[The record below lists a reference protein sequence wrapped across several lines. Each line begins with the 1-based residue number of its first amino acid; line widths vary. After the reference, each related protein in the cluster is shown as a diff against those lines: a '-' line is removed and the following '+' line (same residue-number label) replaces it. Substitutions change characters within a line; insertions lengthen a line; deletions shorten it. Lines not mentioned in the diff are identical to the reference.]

1 MKKKFC
7 YISGL
12 IGLLIL
18 CGYAVTSVVIN
29 KIYTEEK
36 VETEGTQEIMQIEDK
51 TETSETQDEAQI
63 QEITRDHDTQNT
75 TQIKD
80 IEEENNF
87 IANEVEYT
95 WQWFIEPGEYEY
107 IMLLNESY
115 ISVEDKSGKSA
126 LMNRDGELLTDYE
139 YKYMIGVGDGI
150 ITAMSLND
158 EYLFLN
164 EEGEI
169 LFHGFYEDAK
179 DFREGYAAIK
189 KDGRWGF
196 ADKNGICVIDY
207 QFEDVKN
214 GFEEG
219 YAAAK
224 KDGKWGFID
233 TDGTCVIDYQ
243 FDDVKKGF
251 SEGYA
256 AVKQN
261 NKWGYIDQNGQYI
274 IEPTYEDAGNFS
286 EGLAAVMNKI
296 DRMKQWA
303 YINSENEIVIDY
315 KLYDISGGH
324 LSIVGEFHD
333 GHAFVTD
340 VLYSLIDRQGNAI
353 LGLDSFFLAGDNKDT
368 EFDVFPAYD
377 YPQNGDGEE
386 DMVKRYYGMMD
397 MQGNMVVPF
406 QFYGIS
412 ELHGNLVLVQCES
425 DGEILY
431 GIIEI
436 MGQGTEEMH

>member
-1 MKKKFC
+1 MKKKLC
-7 YISGL
+7 YIFGL
-12 IGLLIL
+12 AGLLIA
-18 CGYAVTSVVIN
+18 CGYTVISVVIN
-29 KIYTEEK
+29 KMYTEEN
-36 VETEGTQEIMQIEDK
+36 VETDDTQEIMQIEEITEESEAQDK
-51 TETSETQDEAQI
+51 AQIEEITKDNDTQD
-63 QEITRDHDTQNT
+63 T

-80 IEEENNF
+80 IEEENDL
-87 IANEVEYT
+87 ITTEVEYT

-115 ISVEDKSGKSA
+115 ISVEDESGRCA

-139 YKYMIGVGDGI
+139 YKYMLGAGDGI

-164 EEGEI
+164 EEGET
-169 LFHGFYEDAK
+169 LSQEVYEDVK

-196 ADKNGICVIDY
+196 VDKNGICVIDC

-233 TDGTCVIDYQ
+233 TEGTCVIDYQ

-256 AVKQN
+256 AVKVN
-261 NKWGYIDQNGQYI
+261 DKWGYIDQKGQYAI
-274 IEPTYEDAGNFS
+274 DPTYEDAGNFS
-286 EGLAAVMNKI
+286 EGLAAVMNTI
-296 DRMKQWA
+296 DRMKKWA
-303 YINSENEIVIDY
+303 YINCENEIVINY
-315 KLYDISGGH
+315 ELYDTSEGRF
-324 LSIVGEFHD
+324 SIVGEFHD

-340 VLYSLIDRQGNAI
+340 VLYSLINRQGNVI
-353 LGLDSFFLAGDNKDT
+353 LGLDSYFLAGDNANTKLS
-368 EFDVFPAYD
+368 VFPAYNYED
-377 YPQNGDGEE
+377 EE
-386 DMVKRYYGMMD
+386 MIKRVYGMVD
-397 MQGNMVVPF
+397 IQGNVVVPF
-406 QFYGIS
+406 QFYGVS
-412 ELHGNLVLVQCES
+412 ELQGDLALAQCES

-431 GIIEI
+431 GVIEI
-436 MGQGTEEMH
+436 QETPITGAEN